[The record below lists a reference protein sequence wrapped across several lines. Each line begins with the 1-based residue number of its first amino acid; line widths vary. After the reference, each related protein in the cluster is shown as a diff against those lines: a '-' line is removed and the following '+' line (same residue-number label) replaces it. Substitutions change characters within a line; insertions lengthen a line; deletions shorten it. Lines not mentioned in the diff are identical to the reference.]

1 MFPLLKLYSTYFLLV
16 YPYISTMLFR
26 CIIYYNCPFPI
37 THYITIR
44 TSLLMYLLKILQGLV
59 PVTLYCCTDPESFPD
74 SRAQA
79 EKKQKIYPQFSTKKF
94 QSAIFIFQSSTRLET
109 FMSEFQVPNSQS
121 QSRMGYSQPR
131 QGVGFL
137 KLGKGCF
144 K

>member
-79 EKKQKIYPQFSTKKF
+79 EKKQKNI
-94 QSAIFIFQSSTRLET
+94 SSILNQQISIRNLH
-109 FMSEFQVPNSQS
+109 FPKLHKIGNLLNSKSLILNLNPEWGTLS
-121 QSRMGYSQPR
+121 QGREC
-131 QGVGFL
+131 VF
-137 KLGKGCF
+137 
-144 K
+144 